1 LRRDAPSVRLRADG
15 GYGLGRL
22 DGASALAHDDSV
34 VEYGSITAALAI
46 LVTSLSGVLSSVGTL
61 PTGDLKATA
70 LVSAAARSQ
79 RVSGPEARAA
89 YAKAPY
95 RKPVLRYL
103 YAVGWV
109 GAARDRAKC
118 RAALL
123 LGPKPSD
130 AAAQALRR
138 TPRLLARLRAA
149 HLTVSQGATAIGR
162 GFSDGCG

>member
-1 LRRDAPSVRLRADG
+1 MSE
-15 GYGLGRL
+15 
-22 DGASALAHDDSV
+22 LAHDDSV

-61 PTGDLKATA
+61 PASDLKATA

-79 RVSGPEARAA
+79 HVSGPEARAA

-95 RKPVLRYL
+95 RRPVLRYL

-109 GAARDRAKC
+109 GAAKDRAKC

-130 AAAQALRR
+130 AVAEALRR
-138 TPRLLARLRAA
+138 TPEAARAA
-149 HLTVSQGATAIGR
+149 PCGSRHRQPGGDGGRSWHLRTAAPRAAAVARQETVPATVGR
-162 GFSDGCG
+162 PL